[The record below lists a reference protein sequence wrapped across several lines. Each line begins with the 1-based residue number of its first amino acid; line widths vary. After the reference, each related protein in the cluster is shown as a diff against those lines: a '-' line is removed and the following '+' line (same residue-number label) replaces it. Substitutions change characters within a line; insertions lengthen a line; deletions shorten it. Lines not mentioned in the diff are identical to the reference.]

1 MTIKKT
7 FQLDGK
13 RDYADRWKTYLSVAA
28 ERFEIVA
35 FLEVFHG
42 LSQVLI
48 QTTFRLQI
56 ASCD

>member
-1 MTIKKT
+1 MTIKPT

-13 RDYADRWKTYLSVAA
+13 RDYEDRWKTYLSVAA

-35 FLEVFHG
+35 FLEVYHG

-56 ASCD
+56 SSCD